1 MRIDI
6 KDSQKFNQIFS
17 DVLEQSLTN
26 PITGIV
32 TDSRECQEGD
42 LYIALNG
49 ERVDGHC
56 FLETVN
62 DLGASS
68 ALVST
73 ADTTI
78 HSMQQIVVEDP
89 LKAIGQIANAWR
101 KQFSIPI
108 IGITGSNGKTSTK
121 ELLSHV
127 LKSSFSVHATKGNF
141 NTSIGLP
148 LTLLTLDES
157 FGISIIEMG
166 ANRPG
171 DIAYLCEIA
180 EPTHGLITNISPA
193 HLAGF
198 GSLNMI
204 AQTKG
209 ALFASLEKGISFV
222 NLADEKIKSI
232 PVVGEKITFGLTE
245 TCDFPVDI
253 HQEKNGD
260 LTLTIDSEEIQ
271 TKSQNLSFAKNII
284 STASI
289 PITLGLSWGSF
300 RENLRSFS
308 PPSGRCQVKQFED
321 ITVID
326 DTYNANLSSSLAA
339 LDYLQAFSGNGR
351 RIFVFGDMFELGE
364 SAKAQHKK
372 IGERCNLIGLDAVY
386 TIGDETVFTD
396 QMIDNGFHQHF
407 DEKEALVQSLKENLQ
422 SGDKILVKGSRGMAM
437 EKIISGVFQS

>member
-1 MRIDI
+1 
-6 KDSQKFNQIFS
+6 
-17 DVLEQSLTN
+17 
-26 PITGIV
+26 
-32 TDSRECQEGD
+32 
-42 LYIALNG
+42 
-49 ERVDGHC
+49 
-56 FLETVN
+56 
-62 DLGASS
+62 
-68 ALVST
+68 
-73 ADTTI
+73 
-78 HSMQQIVVEDP
+78 VEDP

-289 PITLGLSWGSF
+289 AITLGLSWGSF